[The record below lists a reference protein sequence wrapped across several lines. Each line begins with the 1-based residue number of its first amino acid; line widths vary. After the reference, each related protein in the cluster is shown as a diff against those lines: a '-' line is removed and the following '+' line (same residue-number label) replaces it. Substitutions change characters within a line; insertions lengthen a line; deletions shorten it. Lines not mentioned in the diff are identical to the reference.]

1 MKNRLIRQFVNPL
14 RALTPVLCCLAVT
27 SQATLVLTPLGSGAP
42 GADVALDPL
51 AAVVAGPLVSPF
63 AYGGAFSGT
72 LTSTVLQESA
82 LNNPLG
88 GYTFLY
94 VIANA
99 GSSADA
105 LRRFT
110 IDDWKTDL
118 NVVVGNTIA
127 AGIDAP
133 IADRSANGDIIGF
146 DWGVVTPI
154 TAGGFGEV
162 FVRTSLQ
169 GFTIAN
175 GSTIDSGTATV
186 QTYAAAA
193 VPEPATLMAGMLLL
207 LPFGASTLRILR
219 NRRAA

>member
-1 MKNRLIRQFVNPL
+1 
-14 RALTPVLCCLAVT
+14 VLCCLAVT

-42 GADVALDPL
+42 GADVTLDPL

-154 TAGGFGEV
+154 TAGSFGEV

-193 VPEPATLMAGMLLL
+193 VPEPATMIAGMLLL